1 MDITVLRR
9 RGKEALIKKVSRH
22 RDACCN
28 VYEKIRYE
36 HWYDT
41 DKMEQGIESEEID
54 GVQHV
59 YFKSFPGIRRDAEAV
74 EMFEKSEEERK

>member
-9 RGKEALIKKVSRH
+9 RGKEALVKKVSRH
-22 RDACCN
+22 HDICCN
-28 VYEKIRYE
+28 VYEKVRYE

-41 DKMEQGIESEEID
+41 EKMEQGIESEEID

-59 YFKSFPGIRRDAEAV
+59 YVKSMPGISRDPDAV
-74 EMFEKSEEERK
+74 EAFEKSETE